1 LRRSSPVFCKLK
13 KYQNMKTKISLAALA
28 AIVLT
33 VVGIATAAPREQ
45 AAPGCCTPGAQCCD
59 GGACCK

>member
-1 LRRSSPVFCKLK
+1 
-13 KYQNMKTKISLAALA
+13 MKTKISLAALA

-33 VVGIATAAPREQ
+33 VVGIASAAPREK
-45 AAPGCCTPGAQCCD
+45 AASSCCTPGAECCD